1 MEQRYQAVLEVDAGV
16 PVVEV
21 AQRFGVSRQAV
32 HRWMARYRDGG
43 LEALADRSKRPKHS
57 PARVSGEIEALV
69 CRLRRE
75 HPRWGPRRLR
85 AELARRDVAPL
96 PHRSSIYRILL
107 RFELVTG
114 RTRRRRREDYKR
126 WQRERPMQLWQMDL
140 TASCFLVDG
149 TECKIVTGVDDHSR
163 YCVIA
168 TVVPRGSGRAV
179 CLAFV
184 RALPAF
190 GCPDEVLTDIQTR
203 WRSDGVRSCRPWS
216 EDHRV
221 RHPPVVVVCPS
232 GARATSG
239 R

>member
-1 MEQRYQAVLEVDAGV
+1 M
-16 PVVEV
+16 
-21 AQRFGVSRQAV
+21 
-32 HRWMARYRDGG
+32 
-43 LEALADRSKRPKHS
+43 
-57 PARVSGEIEALV
+57 
-69 CRLRRE
+69 
-75 HPRWGPRRLR
+75 
-85 AELARRDVAPL
+85 APL

-168 TVVPRGSGRAV
+168 TVVPRGSGRAT

-184 RALPAF
+184 RALLAF
-190 GCPDEVLTDIQTR
+190 GCPDEVLTDIQ
-203 WRSDGVRSCRPWS
+203 
-216 EDHRV
+216 
-221 RHPPVVVVCPS
+221 PPP
-232 GARATSG
+232 G
-239 R
+239 RR